1 MTYEIYINGEISE
14 WALKDWATGQLFLQS
29 QLNEAIDKAT
39 GRDTI
44 QINLNSVGGD
54 VFTGFE
60 IYNLIQKAQ
69 SQTQATIEI
78 INTAF
83 AASIASVIFT
93 AGKKSKMFK
102 NSFVMIHNPFAFVGG
117 DSEELKRTA
126 ETLEK
131 MRDNIAQAYVDKV
144 MRKNGGNDKKLKAE
158 FLDLMQKETYLTAE
172 ECLKLGLADEIID
185 YNAADIERVRIE
197 GEAKAASLLE
207 FNQSLQGVDAP
218 AQNAAVRTAYQNVAK
233 NMQAFAQKATTETK
247 KESKGLLALAKTFF
261 NGLMHNLGMKPKD
274 LADELTAE
282 AVTDEQPEVEQP
294 AQIET
299 AKDEPIDNQ
308 TKENEMTKEEEI
320 QALIDASV
328 ASVKAENEALKKQI
342 AEKETAEAQ
351 AKAAQLEAQNK
362 TAQLQAQLASGAP
375 VVTQN
380 QSAQKEAMI
389 KAYMNKTGKPYDAA
403 ARAVEMELNIQ
414 NAYKEFSK
422 NKNA

>member
-29 QLNEAIDKAT
+29 QLNEAVDKAT

-172 ECLKLGLADEIID
+172 ECLKLGLVDEVID

-299 AKDEPIDNQ
+299 VKEEPIDNQ
-308 TKENEMTKEEEI
+308 IKENEMTKEEI

-328 ASVKAENEALKKQI
+328 ANVKAENEALKQQI
-342 AEKETAEAQ
+342 AEKAAAEAQ

-375 VVTQN
+375 VVAQN

-389 KAYMNKTGKPYDAA
+389 KAYMNKTGKPYDVA